1 MTVRSAV
8 RAYPNGFSLPPHALY
23 AIAVTSLSIHISN
36 QKKTS
41 EEEKTRLETRISI
54 LQQVRDHLRNTD
66 KPVPWDEIERLKKLT
81 RPTKSEEEDKG
92 DGRILPEVKLS
103 WTDVFYGRK
112 LPKEEDEVVLSEWDK
127 KDLEKRTSYFLAILR
142 FIDPEVRT
150 LPAVKSELEGKS

>member
-1 MTVRSAV
+1 MVSP
-8 RAYPNGFSLPPHALY
+8 YLPHALY

-41 EEEKTRLETRISI
+41 EEEKTRLETRLSI

-81 RPTKSEEEDKG
+81 RTTTQSAVEDKS
-92 DGRILPEVKLS
+92 DGRVLPEVKLS

-112 LPKEEDEVVLSEWDK
+112 LPKEDEVVLSEWDK

-142 FIDPEVRT
+142 FMDPEVRT